1 MPRWKEMRGVY
12 SIPVTPFDEQG
23 AVDYASLRSCVE
35 FCVEAGADG
44 IVMPVM
50 ASEGPT
56 LTDAERV
63 KVISAGVKATAGAVP
78 FVAGVSGVSTQHS
91 IELAKH
97 AADAGADSLMAIPAP
112 NAAGSSQIYDFFCE
126 LGEATGLPVWI
137 QNNRPPAAATVPT
150 DLMVRLIK
158 DTKTVKY
165 VKEESLLPGQVMTK
179 LFKDAGKSLKGV
191 MGGMGGRFLTD
202 EYRRGACGTMPAGH
216 ITDAHAKLWA
226 ALEKGRKLHPL
237 PSGEGRGEGIR
248 KSDPWEQ
255 HVSDEAREIWE
266 RMLPSLNFEFMFGV
280 AAYKA
285 TFWKRGIIK
294 TPYCRGAG
302 GRGLDRLDME
312 ELDLIL
318 DRMGGLLTWK
328 KRKRRR

>member
-1 MPRWKEMRGVY
+1 MPKWKVMRGVY

-23 AVDYASLRSCVE
+23 AVDFPSLRACVE

-56 LTDAERV
+56 LTDSERK
-63 KVISAGVKATAGAVP
+63 KVIAEGVKATAGAAP

-91 IELAKH
+91 VELAKY
-97 AADAGADSLMAIPAP
+97 AAEAGADSLMAIPAGS
-112 NAAGSSQIYDFFCE
+112 AAGGAQVYDFYCQ

-137 QNNRPPAAATVPT
+137 QDNRPPSATTVPT
-150 DLMVRLIK
+150 DLMVRLIRE
-158 DTKTVKY
+158 TKTVKY

-179 LFKDAGKSLKGV
+179 LLRDAGGSIGGV
-191 MGGMGGRFLTD
+191 MGGMGGRFLLD
-202 EYRRGACGTMPAGH
+202 EYRRGSCGTMPAGH

-226 ALEKGRKLHPL
+226 ALERGRNELPL
-237 PSGEGRGEGIR
+237 PKG
-248 KSDPWEQ
+248 SDPWEQ
-255 HVSDEAREIWE
+255 PVSDEARGIWE
-266 RMLPSLNFEFMFGV
+266 LMLPSLNFEFMFGV

-294 TPYCRGAG
+294 TPYCRGSG
-302 GRGLDRLDME
+302 GRALDRLDME
-312 ELDLIL
+312 ELDTIL
-318 DRMGGLLTWK
+318 DRMNGLLTWK
-328 KRKRRR
+328 KGGSGWSTRRVR

>member
-1 MPRWKEMRGVY
+1 MPTWKEMRGVY

-50 ASEGPT
+50 ASEAPT
-56 LTDAERV
+56 LTDSERV

-97 AADAGADSLMAIPAP
+97 AADAGADSLIAIPPP
-112 NAAGSSQIYDFFCE
+112 NAAGSSQTYDFFCE

-179 LFKDAGKSLKGV
+179 LFHDAGKSLKGT

-226 ALEKGRKLHPL
+226 ALEKGRKTGKL
-237 PSGEGRGEGIR
+237 PAG
-248 KSDPWEQ
+248 SDPWEQ
-255 HVSDEAREIWE
+255 PVSDEARDIWE

-280 AAYKA
+280 AAYKG

-318 DRMGGLLTWK
+318 NRMGDLLTWK
-328 KRKRRR
+328 KGARRR

>member
-23 AVDYASLRSCVE
+23 VVDYASLRSCVE
-35 FCVEAGADG
+35 FCIEAGADG

-50 ASEGPT
+50 ASEAPT

-63 KVISAGVKATAGAVP
+63 KVISVGIKATAGAVP

-97 AADAGADSLMAIPAP
+97 AAGAGADSLMAVPAP

-126 LGEATGLPVWI
+126 LGEATTLPVWI

-150 DLMVRLIK
+150 DLMVRLVK

-179 LFKDAGKSLKGV
+179 LFRDAGKALNGT

-216 ITDAHAKLWA
+216 ITDAHANLWA
-226 ALEKGRKLHPL
+226 ALEKGRETGKLPA
-237 PSGEGRGEGIR
+237 G
-248 KSDPWEQ
+248 SDPWEQ
-255 HVSDEAREIWE
+255 PVSDEARDIWE

-294 TPYCRGAG
+294 TPYCRGSG

-312 ELDLIL
+312 ELGLIL
-318 DRMGGLLTWK
+318 DRMGDLLTWK
-328 KRKRRR
+328 KGKGQR